1 MATYVIENIPFLGVT
16 SLMEIESGE
25 VVRSFTGV
33 TRLAD
38 CLMYANVRQFVIAD
52 DPGHVYP
59 PIMEGEHRWS

>member
-25 VVRSFTGV
+25 VVRSFTGD

-38 CLMYANVRQFVIAD
+38 CVLYAHTRQFVIAD
-52 DPGHVYP
+52 DPGNTYP